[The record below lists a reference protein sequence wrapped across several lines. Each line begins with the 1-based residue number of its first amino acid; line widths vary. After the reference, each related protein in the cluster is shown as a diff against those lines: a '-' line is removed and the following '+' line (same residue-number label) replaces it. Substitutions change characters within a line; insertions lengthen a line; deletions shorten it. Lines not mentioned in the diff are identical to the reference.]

1 MYVPSLLDIVPMN
14 LEKGQDVRRSVV
26 VIAMKCEVV
35 GYMKQEF
42 YKTKLRHA
50 STLITYTK

>member
-1 MYVPSLLDIVPMN
+1 MN

-26 VIAMKCEVV
+26 ALAMKREVV
-35 GYMKQEF
+35 GHMKQEF
-42 YKTKLRHA
+42 YKTQLRHA

>member
-1 MYVPSLLDIVPMN
+1 MPSLLDIVPMN

-26 VIAMKCEVV
+26 VLAMKREVV